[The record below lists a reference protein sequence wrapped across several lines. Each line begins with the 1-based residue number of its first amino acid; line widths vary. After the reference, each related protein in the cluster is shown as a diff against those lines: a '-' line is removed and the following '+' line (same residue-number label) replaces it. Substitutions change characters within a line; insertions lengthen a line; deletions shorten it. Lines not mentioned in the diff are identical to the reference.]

1 MSERIYVGVKEI
13 CDITLQLSKGFR
25 ELGFDV
31 TNVVVDQS
39 DTDILPYGSEGY
51 RPHDRYIDHEFSRAR
66 HISMTKELVT
76 QARKHDVFIFNW
88 ASSFFG
94 HLVHSPRMRRLA
106 YADLPILKRLGKK
119 VGVIGV
125 GSDLR
130 SYDLLSKE
138 LDAAGLVSHRDY
150 LTQFNNKYNPIND
163 ENNAVK
169 AKKIQ
174 RYADAVFARPDYA
187 QFLNDYNLFTIPIDP
202 EELEYRN
209 NHREAPKIIHAPT
222 STGIKG
228 TKYVLE
234 AVEDLRSEGYD
245 FEFELVQDL
254 PNTEFRKKL
263 TESDIVIDQL
273 LLPGHGLLA
282 VEAMA
287 TGNAVLTS
295 AVPEFNRHP
304 EELPALTTTPDNI
317 RDNLRYLLENKSEM
331 DSLIKRSRPYIEE
344 YHHYKKVSMN
354 ILDELNVSYS

>member
-51 RPHDRYIDHEFSRAR
+51 RPHDRYIDHEFFRAR
-66 HISMTKELVT
+66 HISMTKELLT

-94 HLVHSPRMRRLA
+94 HLVHSPRIRRLA

-150 LTQFNNKYNPIND
+150 LTQFTDEYDPINE
-163 ENNAVK
+163 ENNNLK

-187 QFLNDYNLFTIPIDP
+187 QFLNDYDLFTIPIDP

-209 NHREAPKIIHAPT
+209 NHRETPKIIHAPT
-222 STGIKG
+222 STGLKG

-234 AVEDLRSEGYD
+234 AIEDLQSEGFD
-245 FEFELVQDL
+245 FEFEIVQDL
-254 PNTEFRKKL
+254 PNNVFREKL
-263 TESDIVIDQL
+263 TQSDIVIDQL

-282 VEAMA
+282 VESMA

-304 EELPALTTTPDNI
+304 EDLPALTTTPDNI
-317 RDNLRYLLENKSEM
+317 RDNLRYLLENKDEIDRM
-331 DSLIKRSRPYIEE
+331 IKHGRPYVEE
-344 YHHYKKVSMN
+344 HHHYKEVAMN
-354 ILDELNVSYS
+354 ILDGIDVSYH